1 MDEVLVTNFNDMP
14 RKAVGDALV
23 TNGFR
28 TFHNFAATDAQLA
41 QEVLSELALRKA
53 DLKDT
58 NKNHLVLISEWDTFY
73 ARMLSLSYGAEKAVN
88 PGAAALS

>member
-1 MDEVLVTNFNDMP
+1 MDEVPVTNFNDMP

-53 DLKDT
+53 DLKEPT
-58 NKNHLVLISEWDTFY
+58 RTTSCSSPNGTPSMR
-73 ARMLSLSYGAEKAVN
+73 ACCR
-88 PGAAALS
+88 